1 MNAAAA
7 WRQRIVDIAT
17 VTAVTVA
24 VWLWASSQTLQTR
37 VIAFDLVV
45 ESGDPTRVVVE
56 ASETVHLTAEITGSR
71 QAVIRASESLSGR
84 TIRLLTGADGVPALP
99 GEHVLV
105 VKDILSVNPSIAPLG
120 VDIST
125 VSPAVLDLRILEAPP
140 RPHATPD
147 ELGAAPEPVAG
158 APMQPGAAP

>member
-140 RPHATPD
+140 RPPATPD